1 MAQQTAPKP
10 AEQSAIT
17 KRLVIVGGGKGGV
30 GKSTFARAL
39 TDYYELRGAKVL
51 PVDGDVEN
59 PTLSRFHENAAPL
72 VAQTAKGFE
81 SLIASMEQGEAPLIV
96 ADLGAGTGQHMAAF
110 EKALGLA
117 SAAREFGYEPT
128 LVFML
133 APSKDSVGLLGEA
146 VKDHGKEWN
155 YVIVRA
161 LHKTGSWEIWQTSN
175 AKQAVDK
182 LDPEVIDLPILDGD
196 AFSAVDKADL
206 RFKDAKRP
214 ELSYTSAAYT
224 ARWFDAF
231 CKLIDQSDAL
241 RVGKNGK
248 A

>member
-1 MAQQTAPKP
+1 MAQQTKP
-10 AEQSAIT
+10 AATTEQSVIT

-30 GKSTFARAL
+30 GKSTFARVL
-39 TDYYELRGAKVL
+39 LDYYEKRGVQAL

-72 VAQTAKGFE
+72 LAQTAKGFE
-81 SLIASMEQGEAPLIV
+81 SLVAEMEKGEAPLIV

-117 SAAREFGYEPT
+117 TAAREFGYEPV
-128 LVFML
+128 LVFLL
-133 APSKDSVGLLGEA
+133 APSKDSIGLLGEA
-146 VKDHGKEWN
+146 AKDHGKDWT

-161 LHKTGSWEIWQTSN
+161 LHKTGSWEIWETSN

-182 LDPEVIDLPILDGD
+182 LNPEVIDFPILDGD

-206 RFKDAKRP
+206 RFKDATRP
-214 ELSYTSAAYT
+214 ALTYTAAAYT
-224 ARWFDAF
+224 ARWFEQVSRLFDGSA
-231 CKLIDQSDAL
+231 AL
-241 RVGKNGK
+241 RAKNGK